1 MTFPEY
7 YEESVENTPA
17 RIIDTHWHGSGYKYR
32 QCFPERK
39 LDLGGYDRLFPYA
52 VANELPDTCL
62 QLALNRLKYPLSLTE
77 EAAGQYRKFL
87 ADHGKELVKQ
97 AVQKE
102 DPDLLVLMEEQG
114 LLSEELTA
122 FATSYAAERG
132 AAEVGSFLMDYR
144 RRHSGRRKKTFEL

>member
-1 MTFPEY
+1 M
-7 YEESVENTPA
+7 
-17 RIIDTHWHGSGYKYR
+17 
-32 QCFPERK
+32 
-39 LDLGGYDRLFPYA
+39 
-52 VANELPDTCL
+52 ANELPDTCL

-87 ADHGKELVKQ
+87 TDHGKELVKR

>member
-1 MTFPEY
+1 MKNPWKIRRPGLSILTGMAPVTNTASVSRNANWIWADMTDYFLMPWPM
-7 YEESVENTPA
+7 SCRTPA
-17 RIIDTHWHGSGYKYR
+17 W
-32 QCFPERK
+32 
-39 LDLGGYDRLFPYA
+39 
-52 VANELPDTCL
+52 

-87 ADHGKELVKQ
+87 ADHGKELVKR

-102 DPDLLVLMEEQG
+102 DPDLLALMEEQG